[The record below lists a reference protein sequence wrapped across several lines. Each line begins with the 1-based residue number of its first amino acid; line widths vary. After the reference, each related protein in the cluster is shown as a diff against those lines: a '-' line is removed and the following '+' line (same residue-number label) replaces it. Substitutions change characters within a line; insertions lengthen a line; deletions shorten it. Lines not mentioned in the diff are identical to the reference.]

1 MTSRTSPPKSE
12 WSCATNMFWDIVRAT
27 RITTRGGARSRS
39 SSARQRDCRLL
50 TSLQEPATTLAAN
63 NPVGPSYRLPR
74 PCRGGERE
82 VTARSQRISYPS
94 AVVRAIVAS
103 FLFAFTTSAQL
114 PVPTSAPPPPG
125 QAPAANTSQEGSKI
139 KVDVNLVVLHTTV
152 VDDRGKFVDG
162 LKQENFRVFEDKVE
176 QKLSVFRREDIPVSM
191 GLVIDNSGS
200 MRDKRPR
207 VNEAAITLVEAS
219 NPQDEAFVGNFNDDF
234 YLDLDKDFTS
244 SVPELK
250 QALERIDSRGSTAL
264 YDAVIGSMDHLRKGR
279 KDKKVLLVVTDGEDN
294 VSRNS
299 LEKTLREIQKSN
311 VVIYTIGLFSDEDK
325 KNRKKAMRAL
335 KDISAASGGISYFP
349 ENVDDVHNICDQVAR
364 DIRNQYTL
372 GYYPTNTKKDGTF
385 RTVQVD
391 IIPPR
396 GRGKLSARTRNGYF
410 APGQAAASNS
420 PVSTPPSTV
429 ASVSGQ

>member
-27 RITTRGGARSRS
+27 RVTTRGGARSRS

-63 NPVGPSYRLPR
+63 NPVGPSSRLSR
-74 PCRGGERE
+74 RCRGTKLG
-82 VTARSQRISYPS
+82 VTPRSPRVSYPP
-94 AVVRAIVAS
+94 VVLLAIVAT
-103 FLFAFTTSAQL
+103 FLLASAASAQL

-219 NPQDEAFVGNFNDDF
+219 NPQDEAFVVNFNDDF
-234 YLDLDKDFTS
+234 YLDLDKDFTNS
-244 SVPELK
+244 IPELK
-250 QALERIDSRGSTAL
+250 ETIERIDSRGSTAL
-264 YDAVIGSMDHLRKGR
+264 RDAILGSLDHLKKAS

-294 VSRNS
+294 ASRNY
-299 LEKTLREIQKSN
+299 LEKMIREIQKTDT
-311 VVIYTIGLFSDEDK
+311 VIYTIGLLGQENK
-325 KNRKKAMRAL
+325 KEAKRARKVLEEIAV
-335 KDISAASGGISYFP
+335 ASGGLAYFP
-349 ENVDDVHNICDQVAR
+349 ENVDDVHNICEQVAH
-364 DIRNQYTL
+364 DIRNQYIL
-372 GYYPTNTKKDGTF
+372 AYYPTNTNRDGTF
-385 RTVQVD
+385 RAIHVEVS
-391 IIPPR
+391 PPHVR
-396 GRGKLSARTRNGYF
+396 S
-410 APGQAAASNS
+410 
-420 PVSTPPSTV
+420 
-429 ASVSGQ
+429 